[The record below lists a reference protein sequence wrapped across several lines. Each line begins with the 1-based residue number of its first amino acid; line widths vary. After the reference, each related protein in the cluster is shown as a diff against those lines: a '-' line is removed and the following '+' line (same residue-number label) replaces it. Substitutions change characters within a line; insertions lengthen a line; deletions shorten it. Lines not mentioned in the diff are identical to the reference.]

1 MGLGDFLFKEKEEK
15 YLKQIEDLQQKLKE
29 KEEKIAKLELDLE
42 TVTKERDNRISEK
55 QLEIFE
61 KNLKQ
66 KTEIAQKGEG
76 YRDLL
81 LSYRINPEKSQYKY
95 KVELRNF
102 YSSKKF
108 QEILNIFSEKNILF
122 VNDIK
127 EEDFND
133 IPKETKNL
141 DEAKQRFLDFKSGK
155 FDWDIATFI
164 NRGEKLSK
172 IYSKSKKLVTVFS
185 DLYLE
190 YMDDIVNFDF
200 MSLKSY
206 GFKTPQIEEF
216 IQKRDEYYKESRI

>member
-15 YLKQIEDLQQKLKE
+15 YLKQIEDLQNKLK
-29 KEEKIAKLELDLE
+29 KQEEE
-42 TVTKERDNRISEK
+42 TLQLKYDIEIITQERDNRISGK

-61 KNLKQ
+61 RNLKQ
-66 KTEIAQKGEG
+66 NMESSKKYKE
-76 YRDLL
+76 LL
-81 LSYRINPEKSQYKY
+81 VSYRINPEKTQYKY
-95 KVELRNF
+95 KVELKNF
-102 YSSKKF
+102 YSEKKF
-108 QEILNIFSEKNILF
+108 QEVFDILNQKNILF
-122 VNDIK
+122 VNTLK

-141 DEAKQRFLDFKSGK
+141 DDAKQRFLDYKNGK
-155 FDWDIATFI
+155 FSWDVVTLT

-172 IYSKSKKLVTVFS
+172 IYSKSKKLMSVFS

-200 MSLKSY
+200 LSLKSY

-216 IQKRDEYYKESRI
+216 IQKRDEYYKEYRS

>member
-15 YLKQIEDLQQKLKE
+15 YLKQIEDLQNKLK
-29 KEEKIAKLELDLE
+29 KQEEE
-42 TVTKERDNRISEK
+42 TLQLKYDIEVVTQERDNRISGK

-61 KNLKQ
+61 RNLKQ
-66 KTEIAQKGEG
+66 NMESSKKYKE
-76 YRDLL
+76 LL
-81 LSYRINPEKSQYKY
+81 VSYRINPEKTQYKY
-95 KVELRNF
+95 KVELKNF
-102 YSSKKF
+102 YSEKKF
-108 QEILNIFSEKNILF
+108 QEVFDILNKKNILF
-122 VNDIK
+122 VNTLK

-141 DEAKQRFLDFKSGK
+141 DDAKQRFLDYKNGK
-155 FDWDIATFI
+155 FSWDVVTLT

-172 IYSKSKKLVTVFS
+172 IYSKSKKLMSVFS

-200 MSLKSY
+200 LSLKSY

-216 IQKRDEYYKESRI
+216 IQKRDEYYKEYRS